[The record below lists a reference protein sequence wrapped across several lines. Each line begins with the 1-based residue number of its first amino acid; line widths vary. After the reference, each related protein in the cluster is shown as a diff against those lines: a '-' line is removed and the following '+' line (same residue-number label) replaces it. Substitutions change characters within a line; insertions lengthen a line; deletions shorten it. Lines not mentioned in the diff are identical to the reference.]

1 MQLRRRTLVALMA
14 IALCIPVVR
23 ADNYEEVSRRVD
35 AAKAAVESGKVVPER
50 DIAPLIDML
59 RTSKDD
65 EDQRSLVDAIV
76 DLGEGAGSSPVAVKR
91 YILEQATPILM
102 DLASNPKNS
111 TFLRGDAI
119 TGLRNLGASKSV
131 LQKAADMALKDSDDY
146 VKSRGEILQNY
157 IRSMPEESK
166 VSVIKTTDPAKE
178 QEAIAFLKS
187 HDVGVSLDQLKRSA
201 GEGNAE
207 EVAALLAAGVD
218 AKAGAAGETALD
230 SAILGCAR
238 GGESAGLLKSVDLLL
253 AAGADVKRR
262 DDNKNTPLMSA
273 AQYCG
278 AGVVG
283 RLVKAGADPKVV
295 NGSGTTPLM
304 MALMMKHVDAAELLV
319 AKGAT
324 LTPNQATAVSSM
336 ATDAKS
342 KALIQKA
349 TKRKAK

>member
-1 MQLRRRTLVALMA
+1 MHLRRGTLVALVA
-14 IALCIPVVR
+14 IALSTPLVL
-23 ADNYEEVSRRVD
+23 ADNYKEISARVD
-35 AAKAAVESGKVVPER
+35 AAKAAIDSGKVVPER

-59 RTSKDD
+59 RASKDD
-65 EDQRSLVDAIV
+65 DDQRHLVDAIV
-76 DLGEGAGSSPVAVKR
+76 DLGEGDGSSPAAVKR

-102 DLASNPKNS
+102 ALASNPKNS
-111 TFLRGDAI
+111 TFLRGDSI
-119 TGLRNLGASKSV
+119 TGLRNLGASKAV

-157 IRSMPEESK
+157 ITSMPADSK
-166 VSVIKTTDPAKE
+166 VSVIKSTDAAKE

-201 GEGNAE
+201 MEGNAE

-230 SAILGCAR
+230 SAIGGCAQ
-238 GGESAGLLKSVDLLL
+238 GGETDGLLKSVDLLI
-253 AAGADVKRR
+253 AAGADLKQK
-262 DDNKNTPLMSA
+262 DDNQNTVLMRA

-283 RLVKAGADPKVV
+283 RLVKAGVDVKSV
-295 NGSGTTPLM
+295 NGSGTSPLM
-304 MALMMKHVDAAELLV
+304 MALMMKHLDSAEILV

-324 LTPNQATAVSSM
+324 LTPQQATAISSM
-336 ATDAKS
+336 AADAKS

-349 TKRKAK
+349 TKKK